1 MIVLRIALLVFAV
14 AGLSVPAFA
23 RLDLYESERTIALS
37 PQAEAVRAVFDEAS
51 AEDPIEKQV
60 LEGVRTFYLSRQYEP
75 LWLADRTATRQ
86 MAALRRMMD
95 RAESYGLDSIAYQTP
110 SLAPIYVNDPQ
121 TIGRAE
127 VEFSRAVAR
136 FVTHIASGRIEPT
149 DISRVISLGP
159 ERPDLSRALTLLSQS
174 PAVAVDLGRLEPPHE
189 QYRKLRAALSKL
201 RASPDDAERIIVP
214 DGDLLKPGKSD
225 ARVPA
230 LRQRLGIVLAD
241 GAEPDVYDEA
251 LVDAVKLAQTEAE
264 LTPDGIVGPRTLAV
278 LNGRSRADDI
288 ALVVANLERWRWM
301 PRRLGD
307 FHIMVNVPEFMV
319 RVVDK
324 GVVAHQTRVIVGKP
338 TQPTPTFSHV
348 MDHVVVNPYWNVPSS
363 IVRNEMLPAARS
375 NPGYFS
381 RGGYQ
386 IFALINGRY
395 RRIDPYWVS
404 WGYVSARQIQVRQVP
419 GDFNALGRIKF
430 MFPNQHSVYLHDTP
444 SKKLFERD
452 FRALSHGCVRVQN
465 PLAFADAIL
474 PVAAPEW
481 NSKRLE
487 KMYGGPE
494 RSVKFDTPIPVHLAY
509 FTAGIG
515 ADGEL
520 KVFED
525 IYGYDT
531 KITEHLAEQLR
542 TAQISPHSAA

>member
-1 MIVLRIALLVFAV
+1 MMVLRIALLVFAL
-14 AGLSVPAFA
+14 AGFLVPAFA
-23 RLDLYESERTIALS
+23 RPDLSESERTISLS
-37 PQAEAVRAVFDEAS
+37 PQAEAMRTVLDAAS

-60 LEGVRTFYLSRQYEP
+60 LDGVRAFYAARQYEP
-75 LWLADRTATRQ
+75 LWLVERSMTPQ

-110 SLAPIYVNDPQ
+110 GLAPIYVNDPE
-121 TIGRAE
+121 TIAQAE
-127 VEFSRAVAR
+127 VEFSRTVAR
-136 FVTHIASGRIEPT
+136 FITHIASGRVEPK
-149 DISRVISLGP
+149 DISRLISLEP
-159 ERPDLSRALTLLSQS
+159 ERPNLDEALTRLSQS
-174 PAVAVDLGRLEPPHE
+174 SAVAVDLGRLEPQHE

-201 RASPDDAERIIVP
+201 RASPADAEQIVVP
-214 DGDLLKPGKSD
+214 EGDLLKPGKSD

-241 GAEPDVYDEA
+241 GAEPDIYDEA
-251 LVDAVKLAQTEAE
+251 LVDAVKLAQAEAE

-278 LNGRSRADDI
+278 LNGRSREEDI
-288 ALVVANLERWRWM
+288 ALIIANLERWRWM
-301 PRRLGD
+301 PRKLGD

-319 RVVDK
+319 RVVNK
-324 GVVAHQTRVIVGKP
+324 GTVTHQTRVIVGKP

-363 IVRNEMLPAARS
+363 IVANEMLPAARS

-386 IFALINGRY
+386 VFALINGRY
-395 RRIDPYWVS
+395 RQIDPYWA
-404 WGYVSARQIQVRQVP
+404 GYVSPRKLQVRQVP

-444 SKKLFERD
+444 SKKLFTKD
-452 FRALSHGCVRVQN
+452 YRALSHGCVRVQN
-465 PLAFADAIL
+465 PLDFADAIL

-515 ADGEL
+515 ADGAL

-525 IYGYDT
+525 IYGYDAR
-531 KITEHLAEQLR
+531 IIEHLAEQLR
-542 TAQISPHSAA
+542 TAQISPQSAA